1 MSKKCGFLKGA
12 VIGATLGLLFAPK
25 SGKETRE
32 DLSNSLKGL
41 LDKVKGMD
49 KEEVKDKLEK
59 KIEEIENEIKDL
71 DKEKVL
77 SIAKEKS
84 LVLKGKVEELVLLA
98 KESGKPV
105 IENAAKSVKK
115 ELASVTRKVLEKL
128 ESE

>member
-84 LVLKGKVEELVLLA
+84 VILKGKVEELVLLD

-105 IENAAKSVKK
+105 IENAAKSDKK

>member
-32 DLSNSLKGL
+32 DLSNSLKEL

-105 IENAAKSVKK
+105 VENAAQSVKK